1 MAVSVNVGSV
11 FSRLIVHER
20 QVIVD
25 DHVYL
30 LNVNSTGNDVRG
42 D

>member
-1 MAVSVNVGSV
+1 MAVSVNIW
-11 FSRLIVHER
+11 FIFIVQER

-25 DHVYL
+25 DHVDL
-30 LNVNSTGNDVRG
+30 LDINSTGNDVCC